1 MSIKYIFFIIAI
13 QFLTL
18 STASSKEK
26 SPIFD
31 GSTLKIPMIDSLEN
45 PGEYQDVEFSLN
57 ENGEW
62 KLSNYAIKEKLGGI
76 NKVEMIKTSSSPTQ
90 VFLKV
95 SGAHGACQTVGQVRV
110 VLERDHF
117 NVTLYNGRMPLARD
131 MFCSQNIV
139 SFSKDIPLPVLFLE
153 KGSYTYTINDNL
165 SGTFELPSD
174 NDIPV
179 ILRAD

>member
-1 MSIKYIFFIIAI
+1 
-13 QFLTL
+13 
-18 STASSKEK
+18 
-26 SPIFD
+26 
-31 GSTLKIPMIDSLEN
+31 
-45 PGEYQDVEFSLN
+45 
-57 ENGEW
+57 
-62 KLSNYAIKEKLGGI
+62 
-76 NKVEMIKTSSSPTQ
+76 
-90 VFLKV
+90 
-95 SGAHGACQTVGQVRV
+95 
-110 VLERDHF
+110 
-117 NVTLYNGRMPLARD
+117 MPLARD

>member
-1 MSIKYIFFIIAI
+1 
-13 QFLTL
+13 
-18 STASSKEK
+18 
-26 SPIFD
+26 
-31 GSTLKIPMIDSLEN
+31 
-45 PGEYQDVEFSLN
+45 VEFSLN

-62 KLSNYAIKEKLGGI
+62 KLSHYAIKEKLWGI
-76 NKVEMIKTSSSPTQ
+76 DNVEKIKTLSIPTQ
-90 VFLKV
+90 VFLRV
-95 SGAHGACQTVGQVRV
+95 SGTHGACQTVGQVRV

-165 SGTFELPSD
+165 SGTFES
-174 NDIPV
+174 
-179 ILRAD
+179 